1 MNNNTF
7 DQETFA
13 HLIPDY
19 IQRLQPYVAGKPIWE
34 VQAEYGIERVDK
46 LASNE
51 NSLGPS
57 HKALE
62 AIRQRL
68 SETYR
73 YPDTAGLKLRGALA
87 ERFGVKVGNIVLG
100 NGSEGIMSYIMRTF
114 LQQDDQVISV
124 DATFVGFKVMAQA
137 RAEAPIIVPL
147 NDYRFDL
154 QAIADHVT
162 ERTKI
167 IYLCNPNN
175 PTGTYFTDK
184 ELDAFLERLPKRVLV
199 ILDEAYFE
207 FAKEFPDYP
216 DSMHYRHDQVITLRT
231 FSKAY
236 GLAGVRIGYG
246 IAHEYLI
253 GNLMKIKLP
262 FEPSDLAQAA
272 GLGALEDEEFLEQ
285 TLTMNREGREYFYR
299 EFGRLDLRYY
309 PTASNFILLVFKDE
323 EEVMRLHDFLLR
335 RGVII
340 RPLKGFGLPH
350 CMRVTIG
357 TMAENRR
364 CILALR
370 EWCGRG

>member
-13 HLIPDY
+13 QLIPDY
-19 IQRLQPYVAGKPIWE
+19 IQRLNPYVAGKPIWE

-57 HKALE
+57 HRALE

-87 ERFGVKVGNIVLG
+87 KRFGVKVDNIVLG

-147 NDYRFDL
+147 SDYRFDL
-154 QAIADHVT
+154 QAIADHIT

-167 IYLCNPNN
+167 VYLCNPNN

-199 ILDEAYFE
+199 ILDEAYCE
-207 FAKEFPDYP
+207 FAQEFPDYP
-216 DSMHYRHDQVITLRT
+216 DSMRYRHDQVITLRT

-285 TLTMNREGREYFYR
+285 TLTMNREGREYFYK
-299 EFGRLDLRYY
+299 EFERLDLHYY
-309 PTASNFILLVFKDE
+309 RTASNFILLVFKDE